1 MTTLAINPAECEV
14 PAGIETTSARSDV
27 RYVNRRKWFW
37 IFLLS
42 VGFWFARPYYFP
54 WTAAEENDADT
65 RAVAAQGS
73 VERQVAMPLLAVLA
87 GYMLWRTRNPPKFK
101 GRLATATLAFLAL
114 NGASVFWSVD
124 PATTV
129 RRLAVFYLGVILVIA
144 LAKGFSALDL
154 ARLGFY
160 SCGVVAILAILCEI
174 FITKTFA
181 PLDPEYRMMGVMSSN
196 SQAQNLTA
204 CIFCGLTLLMKYPR
218 RVKWMVPALALMALL
233 LYFTRGRTA
242 TVACVLLSIFYVKDI
257 IVAHFRPHV
266 RIAIA
271 VLLLGTIVPAV
282 ILMGG
287 KSADVAGSALMLGRD
302 DTQNNASLSN
312 RAPLWAELMDYVD
325 DRPLLGYGYNAFW
338 TSGRISKISDH
349 QHWGV
354 PNAHNTYLDQELSV
368 GIPGVILYTVV
379 LWGGLFVA
387 WRRYRR
393 NRCAETLLAPIMLT
407 WLVITTFAESLP
419 LDPFLPTFLVY
430 VLLAQTLMPEGASI
444 VEGDGQMQPFLE
456 EAGRPA
462 LA

>member
-1 MTTLAINPAECEV
+1 MTTVALNPMECQVPEAIEATAV
-14 PAGIETTSARSDV
+14 RSDAG
-27 RYVNRRKWFW
+27 YVNRRKWFW
-37 IFLLS
+37 IVLLTI
-42 VGFWFARPYYFP
+42 GFWFARPYYLP
-54 WTAAEENDADT
+54 WTAAEEADADT
-65 RAVAAQGS
+65 RATAAQGS
-73 VERQVAMPLLAVLA
+73 VERQVAMPLLAILA
-87 GYMLWRTRNPPKFK
+87 GYMLLRTRNPPKFK
-101 GRLATATLAFLAL
+101 GRLATTTLVFLAV
-114 NGASVFWSVD
+114 NGASIFWSVD
-124 PATTV
+124 AATTV
-129 RRLAVFYLGVILVIA
+129 RRLAVFYLGVVVVIA

-160 SCGVVAILAILCEI
+160 SCGVVAILAILTEI

-218 RVKWMVPALALMALL
+218 RAKWMVPALGLMALL

-242 TVACVLLSIFYVKDI
+242 TVACVLLSLFFVKSILHDRFK
-257 IVAHFRPHV
+257 VHT
-266 RIAIA
+266 RIAIGI
-271 VLLLGTIVPAV
+271 LLVATIVPAI

-312 RAPLWAELMDYVD
+312 RAPLWAELMDYVS

-349 QHWGV
+349 QKWGV

-368 GIPGVILYTVV
+368 GIPGVILYTAV
-379 LWGGLFVA
+379 LWGALIVT
-387 WRRYRR
+387 WKRYRR
-393 NRCAETLLAPIMLT
+393 NRCAETLLAPIMIT

-430 VLLAQTLMPEGASI
+430 VLLAQALMPEGAAI
-444 VEGDGQMQPFLE
+444 ADAEPALG

>member
-1 MTTLAINPAECEV
+1 V
-14 PAGIETTSARSDV
+14 V
-27 RYVNRRKWFW
+27 
-37 IFLLS
+37 
-42 VGFWFARPYYFP
+42 
-54 WTAAEENDADT
+54 
-65 RAVAAQGS
+65 
-73 VERQVAMPLLAVLA
+73 
-87 GYMLWRTRNPPKFK
+87 
-101 GRLATATLAFLAL
+101 
-114 NGASVFWSVD
+114 
-124 PATTV
+124 
-129 RRLAVFYLGVILVIA
+129 VIA

-160 SCGVVAILAILCEI
+160 SCGVVAILAILTEI

-218 RVKWMVPALALMALL
+218 RAKWMVPALGLMALL

-242 TVACVLLSIFYVKDI
+242 TVACVLLSLFFVKSILHDRFK
-257 IVAHFRPHV
+257 VHT
-266 RIAIA
+266 RIAIGI
-271 VLLLGTIVPAV
+271 LLVATIVPAI

-312 RAPLWAELMDYVD
+312 RAPLWAELMDYVS

-349 QHWGV
+349 QKWGV

-368 GIPGVILYTVV
+368 GIPGVILYTAV
-379 LWGGLFVA
+379 LWGALIVT
-387 WRRYRR
+387 WKRYRR
-393 NRCAETLLAPIMLT
+393 NRCAETLLAPIMIT

-430 VLLAQTLMPEGASI
+430 VLLAQALMPEGAAI
-444 VEGDGQMQPFLE
+444 ADAEPALG

>member
-1 MTTLAINPAECEV
+1 MTALALNPTEAVESTAV
-14 PAGIETTSARSDV
+14 RSDA
-27 RYVNRRKWFW
+27 RYVKRRKWFW
-37 IFLLS
+37 IFLLT
-42 VGFWFARPYYFP
+42 VGFWFARPYYLP
-54 WTAAEENDADT
+54 WTAAEEADADT
-65 RAVAAQGS
+65 RATAAQGS
-73 VERQVAMPLLAVLA
+73 VERQIAMPLLAILA
-87 GYMLWRTRNPPKFK
+87 GYMLWRTRNPPKFT
-101 GRLATATLAFLAL
+101 GRLATLTLAFLAL
-114 NGASVFWSVD
+114 NFASIFWSVD

-129 RRLAVFYLGVILVIA
+129 RRLAVFYLGVIVVIA

-160 SCGVVAILAILCEI
+160 SCGIVAILAILTEI

-204 CIFCGLTLLMKYPR
+204 CIFCGLTLLMKHPR
-218 RVKWMVPALALMALL
+218 RAKWMTPALVVMALL

-242 TVACVLLSIFYVKDI
+242 TIACVLLSLFYLKDI
-257 IVAHFRPHV
+257 IVAHFKPHTRV
-266 RIAIA
+266 VILI
-271 VLLLGTIVPAV
+271 LLLGTLLPTV

-287 KSADVAGSALMLGRD
+287 QSADVAGSALMMGRE

-312 RAPLWAELMDYVD
+312 RAPLWSELMDYVS

-349 QHWGV
+349 QKWGV

-368 GIPGVILYTVV
+368 GIPGVILYTAV
-379 LWGGLFVA
+379 LWGGLFIA

-430 VLLAQTLMPEGASI
+430 VLLAQTLMPEGAAI
-444 VEGDGQMQPFLE
+444 VESDGTAEPALN
-456 EAGRPA
+456 EARRPA